1 MRVEL
6 KNGITLE
13 FDSTGMVEDFREC
26 DKVAREC
33 KCNIIV
39 GGTGICTINMHNSGS
54 SKNIGGREMR
64 RELLEQMLGKKVEVT
79 LVDKTK
85 YTGILRKTRDEA
97 FRDNPNLF
105 YPLRYYFLTDEA
117 NQCNSALFRVSYVWK
132 CKVIK

>member
-85 YTGILRKTRDEA
+85 YTGILRKTRVES
-97 FRDNPNLF
+97 FKDNPNLL
-105 YPLRYYFLTDEA
+105 YPLRYYFLTDA
-117 NQCNSALFRVSYVWK
+117 NQCNSVLFRTSHVMK

>member
-39 GGTGICTINMHNSGS
+39 DGTGICTINMHNSGS
-54 SKNIGGREMR
+54 SKIGGREMR

-97 FRDNPNLF
+97 FKNNLNLYLSNNF
-105 YPLRYYFLTDEA
+105 YFLTDEA